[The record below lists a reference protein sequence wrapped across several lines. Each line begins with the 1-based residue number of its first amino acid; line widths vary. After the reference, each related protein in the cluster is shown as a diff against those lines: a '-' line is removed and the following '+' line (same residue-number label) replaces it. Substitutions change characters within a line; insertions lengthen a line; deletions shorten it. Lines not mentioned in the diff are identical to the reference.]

1 MKVCDVLSDVHMQIT
16 TENEM
21 SLVCHPV
28 VFDGSLET
36 KMFYRINWCKLQ
48 AWKYLFKVTVEHFS
62 SK

>member
-16 TENEM
+16 TEDEM
-21 SLVCHPV
+21 SLVSHSV

-36 KMFYRINWCKLQ
+36 KMFFRINECKLQ
-48 AWKYLFKVTVEHFS
+48 AWKCLFKVTVKHFS